1 MIGWIDQKKGDLEMS
16 SSVSVIGFEIPL
28 ETVIGAV
35 FVQSL
40 EKGISFVPFSMI
52 EEYARRVESISQRKL
67 FVWFSR
73 DRMRSAVD
81 KLGEMFDI
89 VEVDGVRGIMCLGDV
104 DLEKLR
110 ERSIGWLPLDVVA
123 AFLEAMVD
131 FGA

>member
-1 MIGWIDQKKGDLEMS
+1 M
-16 SSVSVIGFEIPL
+16 

-52 EEYARRVESISQRKL
+52 EEYARRVESINQRKL

-73 DRMRSAVD
+73 DRMRSSVD

-89 VEVDGVRGIMCLGDV
+89 VEINGVRGVMCLGDV
-104 DLEKLR
+104 DVERLR
-110 ERSIGWLPLDVVA
+110 ERSLGWLPLDFA
-123 AFLEAMVD
+123 LAFSETKVD
-131 FGA
+131 FNV